1 MRILFTNPIG
11 GIGGGEKVLLSLL
24 IALRQSLP
32 QAELYLLVCT
42 DGALVQQATALGV
55 KVQVLPLPERLSQT
69 GDSRLKGNRKLGA
82 LINLGWTLA
91 IALPELFSYLITWR
105 KTIQHLKPDL
115 IHSNGIKTHLLLG
128 LNQPANVPVIWH
140 IHDFYGSRPLVAK
153 GLNWFSRRATAAIA
167 ISKAIAEDTQATLP
181 GLPVTVIYNRIDTA
195 YFSPAPLATAP
206 ENQVLRVGLVATF
219 ARWKGHEIF
228 LAAAALVVE
237 QRPDL
242 AVQFEIVGGAI
253 YQTAG
258 SQYSQAELE
267 AKATQLGIRE
277 RVVFRGFQTDIAKVY
292 RELDIVVHA
301 STQPEPF
308 GLAIVEAMAC
318 GKPVIVSQAGGAA
331 ELFTDR
337 YDALGVPPG
346 DSKALAAAILEL
358 VQHPDLRDR
367 LGTNARKTVLERFD
381 QHRLGEDLLP
391 FYAPYAAIN

>member
-11 GIGGGEKVLLSLL
+11 GIGGAEKVLLSLL

-32 QAELYLLVCT
+32 QAELSLLVCT

-91 IALPELFSYLITWR
+91 IALPELFRYLITWR
-105 KTIQHLKPDL
+105 RTIQHFKPDL

-128 LNQPANVPVIWH
+128 LSQPARVPLIWH

-153 GLNWFSRRATAAIA
+153 GLNWFSCRATAAIA

-181 GLPVTVIYNRIDTA
+181 GLPVTVIYNRIDTD
-195 YFSPAPLATAP
+195 YFSPAPAVNDQTTS
-206 ENQVLRVGLVATF
+206 LRVGLVATF

-228 LAAAALVVE
+228 LEAAALVVE

-267 AKATQLGIRE
+267 TKATQLGLRD
-277 RVVFRGFQTDIAKVY
+277 RVVFRGFQTDIAKAY

-301 STQPEPF
+301 SMQPEPF

-358 VQHPDLRDR
+358 AQHPDFRYR

-381 QHRLGEDLLP
+381 QHHLGEELLP
-391 FYAPYAAIN
+391 FYARYGAIN